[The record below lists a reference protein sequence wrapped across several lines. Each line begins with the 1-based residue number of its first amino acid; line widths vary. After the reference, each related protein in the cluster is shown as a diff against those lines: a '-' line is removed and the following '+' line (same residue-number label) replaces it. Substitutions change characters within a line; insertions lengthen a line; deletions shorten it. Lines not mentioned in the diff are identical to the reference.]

1 MERCGGK
8 DLPDGV
14 WGLQFESLSEVR
26 FQPIFLSASLVG
38 PSIGPVLALPPVL
51 DHLRAIT
58 SIKHPTLRH

>member
-26 FQPIFLSASLVG
+26 FQPIFLSVSLVG
-38 PSIGPVLALPPVL
+38 PLIDPVSTLPPVL

-58 SIKHPTLRH
+58 SIKHPPSRH